1 VSRTTTWAAAAAA
14 AVVPAIHVDKP
25 ATDDDDDDD
34 DDDVS
39 VDDNVDHSEVD
50 TGMNLFL
57 IILPYQFI
65 SHELFLCVYTVRF
78 SQ

>member
-1 VSRTTTWAAAAAA
+1 
-14 AVVPAIHVDKP
+14 VDKP

-39 VDDNVDHSEVD
+39 VDDNVDQSEVD

-65 SHELFLCVYTVRF
+65 SHGM
-78 SQ
+78 